1 MRAGQLRTRVEIQQP
16 VRIGSGTGG
25 RTEWVTFAPAW
36 AAVKPIRST
45 DRTDDGH
52 FQTVRLARVTIRYRE
67 GVKSK
72 MRVVIGSRVLEIVS
86 VIDVDERHRQLD
98 LLCEERGV

>member
-1 MRAGQLRTRVEIQQP
+1 MKAGDLRTRIEIQQP
-16 VRIGSGTGG
+16 VRVGSGTGG
-25 RTEWVTFAPAW
+25 RVDWVTFAPAW
-36 AAVKPIRST
+36 ADVKPIRST

-52 FQTVRLARVTIRYRE
+52 FQAIRLARVTIRYLP

-72 MRVVIGSRVLEIVS
+72 MRVKLGSRTLEIVS

-98 LLCEERGV
+98 LLCEERGA

>member
-1 MRAGQLRTRVEIQQP
+1 MRAGDLRTRVEIQQP
-16 VRIGSGTGG
+16 VRTGSGTGG
-25 RTEWVTFAPAW
+25 RTEWVTVAPAW
-36 AAVKPIRST
+36 ADVRPIRST
-45 DRTDDGH
+45 DRTAEGH
-52 FQTVRLARVTIRYRE
+52 FQTVRLARVSIRYRP

-98 LLCEERGV
+98 LLCEERGG

>member
-1 MRAGQLRTRVEIQQP
+1 MRAGDLRTRVEIQQP
-16 VRIGSGTGG
+16 VRVGSGTGG
-25 RTEWVTFAPAW
+25 RVEWQTYAAAW
-36 AAVKPIRST
+36 ADVKPVRST

-98 LLCEERGV
+98 LLCEERGG